1 MAEMTTYDDP
11 RLDPSAYPL
20 IVYVHV
26 PKTAGSTIKTILNFC
41 TARGHPYIE
50 EVFGD
55 RATILNFARNS
66 DWIAGHVQRDS
77 LATSLIWLDRPVEYF
92 ASVREPVAQLV
103 SNLNFSFQRY
113 SLSNYNVEVSRDQQ
127 QIDADVMST
136 DFANPA
142 AVMDLLFRRADL
154 YLNLQSRFVLGGD
167 FAEIAD
173 DEIARRLATYIYVA
187 SEDDLLKLY
196 RTFGFAQL
204 PEGIEQIRENV
215 AKPHINAQVFDSP
228 QLREFLAYNH
238 KHDLRLYAAVRGA
251 SWPAAG
257 RRPFRPTWLRVTLI
271 TSENFDEKTYLEC
284 NPDVATAVE
293 KGHFESGRAHF
304 DLHGHSENRMMRRW
318 VLPPAAVSRQ
328 RSTTTEFSG
337 SEVLERLRRLRE
349 ECARIATELHS
360 RRAEPAELSRS
371 ERGSISRPSP
381 TY

>member
-1 MAEMTTYDDP
+1 MTKANDAA
-11 RLDPSAYPL
+11 RLEASAYPL
-20 IVYVHV
+20 IVYIHV

-50 EVFGD
+50 EIFGD
-55 RATILNFARNS
+55 RATILNLARNS

-92 ASVREPVAQLV
+92 SSVREPVAQLV

-113 SLSNYNVEVSRDQQ
+113 SLSNYHVEVSRDQQ
-127 QIDADVMST
+127 QIDVEVMST
-136 DFANPA
+136 DFANPT

-173 DEIARRLATYIYVA
+173 DEIARRLATYTYVA

-215 AKPHINAQVFDSP
+215 AKPHINSQIFNSP
-228 QLREFLAYNH
+228 QLRQFLANH
-238 KHDLRLYAAVRGA
+238 HRHDLRLYAAIRGA

-257 RRPFRPTWLRVTLI
+257 RRPFRPAWLGLDLI
-271 TSENFDEKTYLEC
+271 TSENFDEKTYLEH
-284 NPDVATAVE
+284 NPDVAAAVE

-304 DLHGHSENRMMRRW
+304 DIHGHRENRMKRRW
-318 VLPPAAVSRQ
+318 VLPQAAVSGRN
-328 RSTTTEFSG
+328 STGANLSA
-337 SEVLERLRRLRE
+337 SAVLDRLRRLRE
-349 ECARIATELHS
+349 ERARIATELHL

-371 ERGSISRPSP
+371 EHGSISRSSS